1 MDCQSNEPN
10 MLHWKQLLLWLY
22 DFALFT
28 ATITTT
34 IFTLCP
40 LDLLPSCPSWPLNF
54 SSPCPLFSCLFSHPH
69 RCPSTTASFLAFEPV
84 GGLRGGEHYARTSPT
99 RRAARAS
106 WALSCRRGW
115 WWARVPPAVLA
126 ASLRGLGALR
136 LRVRPQFAT
145 EQKRGIWLAI
155 PCQAQESLGAIWP
168 VQQ

>member
-1 MDCQSNEPN
+1 MDCQSEEPN
-10 MLHWKQLLLWLY
+10 VLHWKQLVLWWY

-28 ATITTT
+28 VTITTT

-40 LDLLPSCPSWPLNF
+40 LDLLPSCPSWLLNF
-54 SSPCPLFSCLFSHPH
+54 SSPCPLFSSPH

-84 GGLRGGEHYARTSPT
+84 GRLRGGEHYARTSAT

-106 WALSCRRGW
+106 WALSWGRGW
-115 WWARVPPAVLA
+115 RWARVPPAVLA

-136 LRVRPQFAT
+136 LGVRPQFAT
-145 EQKRGIWLAI
+145 EQKRGIWLTI

>member
-1 MDCQSNEPN
+1 MEAACIMMIWFYIVYCHHNYN
-10 MLHWKQLLLWLY
+10 HLH
-22 DFALFT
+22 
-28 ATITTT
+28 
-34 IFTLCP
+34 P
-40 LDLLPSCPSWPLNF
+40 LPSGSPSLLPFMVTEFFFSLPFILFASPMPLNA
-54 SSPCPLFSCLFSHPH
+54 
-69 RCPSTTASFLAFEPV
+69 ASFLAFEPV
-84 GGLRGGEHYARTSPT
+84 GRLRGGEHYARTSPP

-126 ASLRGLGALR
+126 ASLRGLGILR